1 MLSSFM
7 THKSSSKVN
16 STSHPQK
23 LMNPN
28 NVETCIRHLAVLF
41 FHVLMQVWQV
51 LSLILSCSSLA
62 AGFPSLRC
70 SSASTYLLLQPWG
83 SIAVLP
89 VLLFLASFAVAATPH
104 NPTLL
109 DHPLGGWPG
118 LQDVRHTGPSHLLFA
133 PTTNVPKGFIKACLE
148 KTPPAGDLHSPFQNT
163 LSSMPSWEIH
173 NQPLGHSQ

>member
-1 MLSSFM
+1 MLSSFL
-7 THKSSSKVN
+7 TRKSSSKVN

-28 NVETCIRHLAVLF
+28 ICRDTHMLTYAQTSIRHLAVLF
-41 FHVLMQVWQV
+41 FHVLMHVSQV

-109 DHPLGGWPG
+109 PPG
-118 LQDVRHTGPSHLLFA
+118 QLTQAPGCPSHRPQSPAFCSYHQRA
-133 PTTNVPKGFIKACLE
+133 KRVYKG
-148 KTPPAGDLHSPFQNT
+148 
-163 LSSMPSWEIH
+163 LS
-173 NQPLGHSQ
+173 